1 MEFNRAYSRDEFLSF
16 LRVNFLPEDF
26 RQEISNV
33 ENPVQFQY
41 TQQVTRLGECE
52 SLGLV
57 VYEVRHSSKH
67 DARVGLTKEA
77 FRLLADEFCERAL
90 VFFVPEDDNN
100 NYRFSLIEITLD
112 QSETSSRVSRRYSN
126 PHRYSY
132 YLGKGIACHTP
143 NKYLKKSRVES
154 VDDLRKRFSVE
165 ILSDEFFEEFD
176 KLYCSAPYP
185 NSEPGFIEEFEANP
199 EMLEPFLDKTKDEVE
214 KQKKPMRDYV
224 KKLMGRLVFMQFLQ
238 KKGWL
243 GIPAEQ
249 EGWHNGNEHFLQD
262 VFSASE
268 HKDTF
273 LDDVLEPIFF
283 EYLNT
288 PYELRKNKY
297 LSIGGQE
304 YKVPYLNGGLFEQT
318 DLDRKPSRF
327 SVSLFQRLFDLFD
340 LYNFTVDENDPDDV

>member
-1 MEFNRAYSRDEFLSF
+1 MEFNKSYNRDEFLSF

-26 RQEISNV
+26 KQETNDID
-33 ENPVQFQY
+33 NPINFKY

-52 SLGLV
+52 SLGLI

-90 VFFVPEDDNN
+90 VLFVPEDDDS

-112 QSETSSRVSRRYSN
+112 QSEDSSRISRRYSN

-143 NKYLKKSRVES
+143 NKYLNKDRVKD
-154 VDDLRKRFSVE
+154 VDDLRKRFSIEV
-165 ILSDEFFEEFD
+165 LSDEFFEEFD
-176 KLYCSAPYP
+176 KLYSSAPYQ
-185 NSEPGFIEEFEANP
+185 NCAPGFIEEFEANP
-199 EMLEPFLDKTKDEVE
+199 DMLEPFLDKSQEAIE

-243 GIPAEQ
+243 GVPAESV
-249 EGWHNGNEHFLQD
+249 GWKDGNEHFLQD
-262 VFSASE
+262 IFKASDHQE
-268 HKDTF
+268 TF

-288 PYELRKNKY
+288 PY
-297 LSIGGQE
+297 
-304 YKVPYLNGGLFEQT
+304 
-318 DLDRKPSRF
+318 
-327 SVSLFQRLFDLFD
+327 
-340 LYNFTVDENDPDDV
+340 